1 MRGNRTDVQEV
12 ARAIGF
18 DSRIGPKFLQASI
31 GFGGSCFRK
40 DILNLVYL
48 CETYGLEEVARYWEQ
63 VVAMNEYQGDRFVG
77 TVVKTMFNT
86 VAGKR
91 VAVFGFSFKANTGDT
106 RDSPAIRVCRQLHA
120 ERASV
125 VVTDPQGLDN
135 AARELADL
143 GDSIEYEP
151 DPYRAAQGAHAI
163 LILTEWDL
171 YRELDY
177 ARIYAVMEKPAF
189 IFDGRGIL
197 DVVALREF
205 GFHVYA
211 IGKPTALGD
220 E

>member
-1 MRGNRTDVQEV
+1 
-12 ARAIGF
+12 
-18 DSRIGPKFLQASI
+18 
-31 GFGGSCFRK
+31 
-40 DILNLVYL
+40 
-48 CETYGLEEVARYWEQ
+48 
-63 VVAMNEYQGDRFVG
+63 
-77 TVVKTMFNT
+77 

-120 ERASV
+120 ERAAV

-143 GDSIEYEP
+143 GDSIEYEL

-171 YRELDY
+171 YRGLDY
-177 ARIYAVMEKPAF
+177 ARIYAAMEKPAF

-197 DVVALREF
+197 DVAVLREL
-205 GFHVYA
+205 GIHLYA
-211 IGKPTALGD
+211 IGKPTAPVD